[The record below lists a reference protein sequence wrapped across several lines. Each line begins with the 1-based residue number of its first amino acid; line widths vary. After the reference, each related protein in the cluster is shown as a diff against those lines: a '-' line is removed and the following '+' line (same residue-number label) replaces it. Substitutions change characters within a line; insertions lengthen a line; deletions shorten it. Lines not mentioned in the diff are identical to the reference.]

1 VNTKSLG
8 FAMAVCAAGMASE
21 AALAGRA
28 ANAIMR
34 SLKQPTWA
42 LPPWVWYFIGLAYY
56 AACFA
61 SLYRLVNILSLS
73 GTGWFCLALVVAV
86 MSANAAWNFIF
97 FRRRDLGLSFY
108 FFLPYTIL
116 VIVLVY
122 ALSRLEWVSA
132 VLFAIYLMYLPYAL
146 IWSHRIWKLNQG

>member
-1 VNTKSLG
+1 VNTEGLG

-42 LPPWVWYFIGLAYY
+42 LPPWAWYFIGLAYY

-61 SLYRLVNILSLS
+61 SLYRVENGDFSS
-73 GTGWFCLALVVAV
+73 GARWSCLALVIAV
-86 MSANAAWNFIF
+86 MTANAAWNFIF
-97 FRRRDLGLSFY
+97 FRRRNLRLSFY

-116 VIVLVY
+116 VVVLVC
-122 ALSRLEWVSA
+122 ALSRLDWVGA
-132 VLFAIYLMYLPYAL
+132 VIFAIYLVYLPYAL